1 MRYAGLPRH
10 FSGYMHRAV
19 LSQDVE
25 AADVRTMRVRKDGEP
40 SRLSEELKNAQEAV
54 RQGADPAET
63 SFTFCRKIRGMGY
76 RICWDPDGTR
86 LL

>member
-1 MRYAGLPRH
+1 MRYVGLPRH

-63 SFTFCRKIRGMGY
+63 SFAFCRKIRGMGY

>member
-10 FSGYMHRAV
+10 FSGYMHRAI

-25 AADVRTMRVRKDGEP
+25 AADVRAMRVRNGGE
-40 SRLSEELKNAQEAV
+40 SAWLSEELKNAQEAV

-63 SFTFCRKIRGMGY
+63 SFAFCRKIRGKGY
-76 RICWDPDGTR
+76 RICWAPDGSPHM
-86 LL
+86 